1 MLIRRPNTM
10 SDVGKRSIADGGRT
24 AWGHCRDCICAR
36 GLQTQ
41 ALMAPLAVHI
51 ELKNHRPTAVRVGLF
66 NIFRN
71 KSFLCYAALQV
82 SGGEA
87 VPEAVVV
94 NEGVQ
99 LGGMRW
105 GRVQDPSRTFFR
117 AILRACKGLKRR
129 RAPAS
134 IDHTT

>member
-1 MLIRRPNTM
+1 M
-10 SDVGKRSIADGGRT
+10 VVVQHGVT
-24 AWGHCRDCICAR
+24 AVTVCAQ

-51 ELKNHRPTAVRVGLF
+51 ELKTTGQRPCGLGLF

-87 VPEAVVV
+87 VPEAVMV

-99 LGGMRW
+99 LGGMR
-105 GRVQDPSRTFFR
+105 
-117 AILRACKGLKRR
+117 
-129 RAPAS
+129 
-134 IDHTT
+134 